1 MAATDRIAF
10 YRTNVTFTP
19 TGGNATVIKTASL
32 SLNEEVAEAD
42 ATTTEDNGYA
52 HTVMTLAKITGSM
65 RLYHREGEDLPVS
78 ARDKGTLT
86 WNVNTTNA
94 SLGNYTVNVQIGSV
108 NRGDADVNGVIPCTI
123 NFVGQGGWA
132 NGSFGA

>member
-10 YRTNVTFTP
+10 YKTNVTFTP
-19 TGGNATVIKTASL
+19 TGGSPTAIKTNSIA
-32 SLNEEVAEAD
+32 LNEEVSEAD

-52 HTVMTLAKITGSM
+52 YTVMTLSKITGTL
-65 RLYHREGEDLPVS
+65 RLFQREGEDLPIA
-78 ARDKGTLT
+78 ARDTGTLK

-94 SLGNYTVNVQIGSV
+94 ALGNYTVNVQIGTI
-108 NRGDADVNGVIPCTI
+108 NRGEADVTGVIPCTI
-123 NFVGQGGWA
+123 NFTGQGGWA

>member
-1 MAATDRIAF
+1 MAATDRVAF

-19 TGGNATVIKTASL
+19 TGGNATLIKTASL

-52 HTVMTLAKITGSM
+52 FTVMTLAKITGSM
-65 RLYHREGEDLPVS
+65 RLYHREGEDLPVK
-78 ARDKGTLT
+78 ARDRGNLT
-86 WNVNTTNA
+86 WNVNTTNPA
-94 SLGNYTVNVQIGSV
+94 NGNYTVAVQFGTIS
-108 NRGDADVNGVIPCTI
+108 RGEADVNGVVPCTI
-123 NFVGQGGWA
+123 NFTGQGGWA